1 MPSPIEAMTP
11 TAGPV
16 ISLSEAQS
24 KADFAPDLMPD
35 HISSAFVD
43 TVEEIESQA
52 ELACSLIPSH
62 ARGAANCTV
71 SHRVDAFSLI
81 VSHVREAIPF
91 IDSKA
96 LPKCSLKPSKSPV
109 VNAKMPLRT
118 RSEER
123 RVGNECRYTE
133 RRSDA

>member
-1 MPSPIEAMTP
+1 MTP

-16 ISLSEAQS
+16 ILLSEAQS

-71 SHRVDAFSLI
+71 SHRVDASSLI
-81 VSHVREAIPF
+81 VSHVQEASPF
-91 IDSKA
+91 IDSTA
-96 LPKCSLKPSKSPV
+96 SHKCSVKTSNSPY
-109 VNAKMPLRT
+109 LT
-118 RSEER
+118 
-123 RVGNECRYTE
+123 
-133 RRSDA
+133 

>member
-1 MPSPIEAMTP
+1 RGRHTR
-11 TAGPV
+11 
-16 ISLSEAQS
+16 S
-24 KADFAPDLMPD
+24 KRDWSSDVCSSDL
-35 HISSAFVD
+35 
-43 TVEEIESQA
+43 
-52 ELACSLIPSH
+52 CSLIPSH